1 MGKIKRS
8 QLAMFLNTGT
18 KQAPAWSLIGEGV
31 TEQTINYNPQT
42 SDETYIHQDSGTTD
56 VESYKPTIPTPMTAI
71 KGDAVFDHVDEIR
84 RKRKVLGDARGEVLI
99 VYLYDTA
106 GDSYTLTLTEPG
118 DWATKYTDYY
128 TKAGN
133 VYSPVTGGTAPAWAG
148 DTYYKKTAGT
158 SYPAERNDCSI
169 QVDDFGGPG
178 GESAKLNFTINLI
191 GDPVVGTFDP
201 TTKTFTEA

>member
-42 SDETYIHQDSGTTD
+42 SDEVYVHQDSGTTD
-56 VESYKPTIPTPMTAI
+56 VESYKPNIPTPMTAYA
-71 KGDAVFDHVDEIR
+71 GDDVFEFVDDIR
-84 RKRKVLGDARGEVLI
+84 KNRKVLADARSEICI
-99 VYLYDTA
+99 VYLYDT
-106 GDSYTLTLTEPG
+106 
-118 DWATKYTDYY
+118 
-128 TKAGN
+128 
-133 VYSPVTGGTAPAWAG
+133 PVADA
-148 DTYYKKTAGT
+148 
-158 SYPAERNDCSI
+158 YPAEMNDCSI